1 MAWEFDKRVSSGNL
15 LVAAGMAVSVIWG
28 YSQLTATAERL
39 NEKTSDQAKAIA
51 SNEARIRSV
60 EYTTARQDERL
71 ILILDSLRKIEAKID
86 REP

>member
-1 MAWEFDKRVSSGNL
+1 MAWEIDKRISTGNL
-15 LVAAGMAVSVIWG
+15 LVGAGTIAGILFGWQQLVSTTESLSEKAA
-28 YSQLTATAERL
+28 E
-39 NEKTSDQAKAIA
+39 QAKAIS

-86 REP
+86 RGP